1 MQKKALSIYIHIPF
15 CKSKCSYCDFNSY
28 AGMEEL
34 IPAYFSALKRNLAQY
49 EVDFDKYIIKTVFLG
64 GGTPSI
70 VDADLIYDYIMN
82 LRSSFEFDN
91 EAEISIE
98 CNPGTLKP
106 ESLGTYKKAG
116 INRISLGL
124 QCWQNELLKKLGR
137 IHTAEDFERTLTYVK
152 DSGFTNFNA
161 DLIFGIPGQT
171 MEEWK
176 ETLGRVVSLGIPH
189 LSCYSLSIEEG
200 TQFGEMHKRG
210 ELPEPDDEI
219 DRDMYHYTVNMLRDK
234 GYKHY
239 EISNFAKP
247 GFECRHNLVYW
258 RCGRYIGLGA
268 GAHSYFNDS
277 RYNNKVGIREYICA
291 LSTGRS
297 PAENFETIDTNE
309 QRAEYMIVGLRT
321 EEGIDINDF
330 KNRFGADVMTVYG
343 TEINRL
349 IERGLLVIDSSK
361 ISLSETGLDL
371 ANQVFVEFI

>member
-34 IPAYFSALKRNLAQY
+34 IPAYFNALKRDLAQY
-49 EVDFDKYIIKTVFLG
+49 EDDFDKYIIKTVFFG

-70 VDADLIYDYIMN
+70 VDADLIYDYLMN

-98 CNPGTLKP
+98 CNPGTLQRQ
-106 ESLGTYKKAG
+106 SLSIYKEAG

-137 IHTAEDFERTLTYVK
+137 IHTAEDFERTLTNVK
-152 DSGFTNFNA
+152 NAGFTNFNA

-176 ETLGRVVSLGIPH
+176 ETLEKVVSLEVPH

-210 ELPEPDDEI
+210 ELPEQDDEI

-247 GFECRHNLVYW
+247 RFECRHNLVYW

-268 GAHSYFNDS
+268 GAHSYFNYS
-277 RYNNKVGIREYICA
+277 RYNNKEGIKEYIETLDA
-291 LSTGRS
+291 GSS
-297 PAENFETIDTNE
+297 PAENFEAIDIGE

-321 EEGIDINDF
+321 EEGIDMKDF
-330 KNRFGADVMTVYG
+330 KDRFGTDVMTVYG
-343 TEINRL
+343 TEINKL
-349 IERGLLVIDSSK
+349 IERGLLVIGNTK
-361 ISLSETGLDL
+361 IYLSETGLDL